1 MVCYVFFVVVWMIVG
16 NILVMIDK
24 DVLYVY
30 YGLDLY

>member
-1 MVCYVFFVVVWMIVG
+1 MVCYVFFVWMIVG